1 MTLSNIL
8 YKLRDLLWVYP
19 QYLFFGEKSF
29 KAKVWRVYRQLRP
42 FSHIL
47 ASIIIYLLVG
57 GFLWNRANAFFG
69 IDIDTFIEGTV
80 VGVDERGNLRGLK
93 RITPLIPSTIQ
104 LEKDIIELV
113 YESLLTV
120 DQDGNIRLELADSY
134 TAINPYNHYIITLK
148 KNIKWHDG
156 TQFTADDVVA
166 TFNLLKR
173 LDSNKDTTSKFSNV
187 INSQFSEIT
196 KINDYAIELKLNTP
210 TSVLPT
216 FFESI
221 SFKILPSRYLKDLN
235 ENTILNSTP
244 FLNRFPVG
252 TGPFKFRSSAQD
264 RIVLGRNFEYW
275 KLGET
280 GNISEII
287 FQAYADEETAVRALL
302 SSKIHSITGLSA
314 EYQKLLNQK
323 EKINILKSNVIY
335 NRYWAIYFNLNET
348 GGNPLLKDLDIRKAI
363 SFAINKEEI
372 LTTINQLGKISTGP
386 IPENSYAYRPL
397 DNNRTEYDP
406 KKTVEIFT
414 SKGWKLETNI
424 DDQGNPYNVWTKD
437 GTPFELDLSF
447 VDNVDRSKVA
457 EIIQKNLLSV
467 GIKLNLQKDSIR
479 NISDAV
485 ILPKNF
491 DLLLF
496 GQETFIDPD
505 RYELFHSS
513 QIKFPEFG
521 GDISSSGL
529 NISSYI
535 STTQGT
541 EISDGALKKLPKVDK
556 LLENGRSLMDR
567 SKRKEQYIEF
577 QQILAE
583 EKPVVF
589 LYHPIYFYCVNQRVK
604 NIDFKGLVNL
614 EDRFD
619 NVLAWKIDV

>member
-1 MTLSNIL
+1 M
-8 YKLRDLLWVYP
+8 RDLFWGYP
-19 QYLFFGEKSF
+19 EYIFFGEKSF
-29 KAKVWRVYRQLRP
+29 KTRALRIYKQLRP
-42 FSHIL
+42 FSHIIT
-47 ASIIIYLLVG
+47 SILIYLLVG
-57 GFLWNRANAFFG
+57 GFLLNNANAFLG
-69 IDIDTFIEGTV
+69 IDDDTFIEGTV

-113 YESLLTV
+113 YESLLKV
-120 DQDGNIRLELADSY
+120 DQDGNIILELAESY
-134 TAINPYNHYIITLK
+134 TAIKPYNHYIIKLK

-166 TFNLLKR
+166 TFDLLKK
-173 LDSNKDTTSKFSNV
+173 LDTNKDTTSKYSNV
-187 INSQFSEIT
+187 INSQFSEID
-196 KINDYAIELKLNTP
+196 KIDDFTIELKLNSS

-221 SFKILPSRYLKDLN
+221 SFKILPTRYLRDLN
-235 ENTILNSTP
+235 ERTILDSSP

-252 TGPFKFRSSAQD
+252 TGPFKFRSSSLD
-264 RIVLGRNFEYW
+264 RIILGRNFEYR
-275 KLGET
+275 KQNNP
-280 GNISEII
+280 GNLVEII
-287 FQAYADEETAVRALL
+287 FQAYADEETAVKALL

-314 EYQKLLNQK
+314 EYQDLLSQK

-335 NRYWAIYFNLNET
+335 NRYWAIYFNLSES
-348 GGNPLLKDLDIRKAI
+348 GGNSQLKDVEIRKAI
-363 SFAINKEEI
+363 SYAINKNEI
-372 LTTINQLGKISTGP
+372 IDSINQLGRIATGP
-386 IPENSYAYRPL
+386 IPENSYAYKPQDL
-397 DNNRTEYDP
+397 NLKEYDP
-406 KKTVEIFT
+406 KETVEILT
-414 SKGWKLETNI
+414 TKGWKLETNV

-437 GTPFELDLSF
+437 GIPLEFTLSF

-457 EIIQKNLLSV
+457 EDIQKNLLNV
-467 GIKLNLQKDSIR
+467 GIRLNLQKDSIR

-521 GDISSSGL
+521 GDTSSSGL
-529 NISSYI
+529 NISSYV
-535 STTQGT
+535 STSQGT
-541 EISDGALKKLPKVDK
+541 EISEGALKKLPKVDK

-589 LYHPIYFYCVNQRVK
+589 LYHPIYFYCVNQRIK